1 MQPIATHKTMRGSI
15 VHLQPGERLDFPIE
29 KVEGVRAIASTLKL
43 AMNRKYKTKSDRA
56 AGIVTVTRIY

>member
-15 VHLQPGERLDFPIE
+15 VHLQPGEQLSFPIE

-43 AMNRKYKTKSDRA
+43 AMNRLYKTKSDSA
-56 AGIVTVTRIY
+56 AGTVTVTRIN